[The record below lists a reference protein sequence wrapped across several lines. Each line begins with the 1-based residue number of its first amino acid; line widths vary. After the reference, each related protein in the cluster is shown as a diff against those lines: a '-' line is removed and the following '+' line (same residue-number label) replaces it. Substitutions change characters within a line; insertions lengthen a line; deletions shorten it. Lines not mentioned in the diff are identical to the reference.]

1 MLPLFLFAIFVG
13 VPLLMDGDN
22 MPPEDAI
29 DDDIDGEDTDLE
41 TGDGDLLDPTD
52 DDQTD
57 GDPVEDGDPAEDEDP
72 VDQDPPN
79 DDPTQDDPVD
89 DTLADLAI
97 TTDPQTGAITVT
109 GAEDDTGSL
118 ALIKLG
124 NDSLANSTCC
134 SVDYDYS
141 AALFYVPDGV
151 DVSAVANDF
160 DFNGFFENAAP
171 GQLPTLNDIFGPSG
185 MEQVAEFDLGEYQ
198 FFDNSQGTGGAGSLD
213 VTDTRIDVPNV
224 ESTLPIAYF
233 YSEDYGPFDAGGRD
247 MVEFD
252 RDVELYLS
260 FEGLTEEEL
269 FGSDAPPSSI
279 SIDPQDGDTIDGG
292 ELSYLILNTPG
303 DPTAITIEGGAGEDT
318 IFGGLNDTII
328 TDDDEEADTIE
339 IGVLPSF
346 AEVFDAAPVIE
357 AGSEDT
363 VVVEGTNN
371 FAIRFEVDLGNGET
385 EVFYHLVTA
394 PDGLVSPAPMLSDQ
408 SEPLSIQQFY
418 AEMGWEL
425 MATGSLGSYA
435 EAPGGGLID
444 NTLAPPQ
451 FEGIDQGFFS
461 VALPVGALVSDSSA
475 EFEPGWSPIA

>member
-1 MLPLFLFAIFVG
+1 MLPLVLFAIFAG
-13 VPLLMDGDN
+13 VPLFMDDGN
-22 MPPEDAI
+22 TAPEDAI
-29 DDDIDGEDTDLE
+29 DGDIDGEDTDLE

-52 DDQTD
+52 DDQPD
-57 GDPVEDGDPAEDEDP
+57 GDPVEDGDP
-72 VDQDPPN
+72 VDQDPPS
-79 DDPTQDDPVD
+79 DDPTQEDPSDDDPVD
-89 DTLADLAI
+89 DTLADVTI
-97 TTDPQTGAITVT
+97 TTDPQTGALTVT

-124 NDSLANSTCC
+124 NDSLAGSTCC

-141 AALFYVPDGV
+141 AALFYVPEGV
-151 DVSAVANDF
+151 DVSTVANDF
-160 DFNGFFENAAP
+160 DFNAFFENAAP

-185 MEQVAEFDLGEYQ
+185 MEQVAGFDLGEYA
-198 FFDNSQGTGGAGSLD
+198 FLDSAQGEGGATTLD
-213 VTDTRIDVPNV
+213 VTDTRVDLPNV
-224 ESTLPIAYF
+224 ESNLPIAYF
-233 YSEDYGPFDAGGRD
+233 YSEDYGPFEPGGRD
-247 MVEFD
+247 VVEFD

-260 FEGLTEEEL
+260 FEGLTEEEV

-303 DPTAITIEGGAGEDT
+303 DPTAVTIEGGAGEDT
-318 IFGGLNDTII
+318 ITGGLNDTII
-328 TDDDEEADTIE
+328 TDDDTDADTIE

-346 AEVFDAAPVIE
+346 AESFDAAPVIE

-363 VVVEGTNN
+363 VVVDGTNN
-371 FAIRFEVDLGNGET
+371 FAIRFEVDQANGET
-385 EVFYHLVTA
+385 EVFYHLVNA
-394 PDGLVSPAPMLSDQ
+394 PDGLASPAPMLSDQ

-425 MATGSLGSYA
+425 MATGNLGSYS
-435 EAPGGGLID
+435 EAPGGAVID

-461 VALPVGALVSDSSA
+461 VALPVGGLVSDGSA
-475 EFEPGWSPIA
+475 EFETGWSPIA